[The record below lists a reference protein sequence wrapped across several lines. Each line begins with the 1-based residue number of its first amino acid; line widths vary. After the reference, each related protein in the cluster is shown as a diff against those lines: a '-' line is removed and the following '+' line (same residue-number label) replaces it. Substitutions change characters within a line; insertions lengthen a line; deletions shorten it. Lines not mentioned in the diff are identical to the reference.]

1 MIIKHSVKNH
11 SAHKD
16 EILERIERFK
26 SYYNTKMPSDYVRQ
40 TGERIHLDNVHS
52 DLHVHDILKPHL
64 DYVFTEVLHEPMDQI
79 GQHLKL
85 GKFNDFDWSVHNAW
99 FQQFLPVSKDTPDAG
114 GHTWHLQPGCQ
125 FTSVYFV
132 DLPDSKYSI
141 EVLGLNEKLITIDAK
156 DGDIITFP
164 SWLQR
169 RSVPNRGTK
178 NNTIININSSFS
190 LTDANNNK

>member
-11 SAHKD
+11 SVHKD

-40 TGERIHLDNVHS
+40 TGERIHLDTVHS

-64 DYVFTEVLHEPMDQI
+64 DYVFTEVLHEPMNQI

-85 GKFNDFDWSVHNAW
+85 GKFNDFDWSVHNAR

-164 SWLQR
+164 SWLQHR
-169 RSVPNRGTK
+169 VIPNHGTK
-178 NNTIININSSFS
+178 NNTIIVINTSFN
-190 LTDANNNK
+190 LTDANSNK